1 MSVQPNYS
9 LRDLNILVTPAG
21 PQPTLWQRARTMFT
35 VWRQRVRTRRFLAQV
50 DARSLSEAG
59 ISPAAAA
66 FEAGRPFWR
75 AMRGLR

>member
-1 MSVQPNYS
+1 MSVHPHQS
-9 LRDLNILVTPAG
+9 LRDLNILVTPAAPAPSLRQKIRMTFG
-21 PQPTLWQRARTMFT
+21 LWQQRT
-35 VWRQRVRTRRFLAQV
+35 RTRRFLAQV

-75 AMRGLR
+75 PMGSLR